1 MRKHGWRTPEWK
13 LIVALEPDFHFKP
26 PVELYRLTDDPEELH
41 NLADELPDVVAFLRE
56 RMEGWIDE
64 RTSTTRLPAPIL
76 TQGDWHATPGWGRS
90 PPRSRPTTRC
100 TSAIPARRSGC
111 RLGTATSE
119 GLPDGVTGNCPGAR
133 RGGVGPA
140 MKRVEL
146 AYGRDGLS
154 VEVPDHAQVVR
165 PRPVAGV
172 GDERAALEAAL
183 ADPVGTPPL
192 ARLAAGKRRVVVTH
206 SDITRA
212 TPNDRILPVL
222 LRALERGRGEARRHH
237 P

>member
-1 MRKHGWRTPEWK
+1 
-13 LIVALEPDFHFKP
+13 
-26 PVELYRLTDDPEELH
+26 
-41 NLADELPDVVAFLRE
+41 
-56 RMEGWIDE
+56 
-64 RTSTTRLPAPIL
+64 
-76 TQGDWHATPGWGRS
+76 
-90 PPRSRPTTRC
+90 
-100 TSAIPARRSGC
+100 
-111 RLGTATSE
+111 
-119 GLPDGVTGNCPGAR
+119 
-133 RGGVGPA
+133 
-140 MKRVEL
+140 MKRVAL

-192 ARLAAGKRRVVVTH
+192 AQLAAGKRRVVVTH

-222 LRALERGRGEARRHH
+222 LQALERAGVGAATS